1 MTASIEA
8 FFHKPTSTLSY
19 VVYDM
24 AGGHCAVIDSALDFD
39 LPSGVV
45 STEFADEL
53 IDFIRSHQ
61 LQVDW
66 ILETH
71 AHADH
76 LTAAS
81 YIKSKLG
88 GKIGAGSHIDDV
100 QAIFESVLA
109 MDDDRNAGGVHRS
122 NSFDHRFHDKEE
134 FSIGMLTATVFETP
148 GHTSDSVTYLI
159 NQNAFIGDT
168 LFMPDFGSARCDFP
182 GGDAKKLFGSI
193 QRIYELPDSTR
204 IYVCHDYQP
213 GGRELK
219 YQTTVGTSKADNIHI
234 TGDTTENDFV
244 QFRSER
250 DKHLNVPKLLYPAIQ
265 VNIRAGQLP
274 EAFIKIPISKTF

>member
-1 MTASIEA
+1 MTAIIEA

-24 AGGHCAVIDSALDFD
+24 TGGHCAVIDSVLDFD
-39 LPSGVV
+39 LSSGIV
-45 STEFADEL
+45 STEFADQI
-53 IDFIRSHQ
+53 IDFIRSNQ
-61 LQVDW
+61 LTLDW

-88 GKIGAGSHIDDV
+88 GVIAAGGHIVDV
-100 QAIFESVLA
+100 QATFESILV
-109 MDDDRNAGGVHRS
+109 MDDDGVQSR
-122 NSFDHRFHDKEE
+122 NSFDHRFQDKEE
-134 FSIGMLTATVFETP
+134 FSVGMLTAEVLETP
-148 GHTSDSVTYLI
+148 GHTSDSVTYLVDED
-159 NQNAFIGDT
+159 AFIGDT

-182 GGDAKKLFGSI
+182 GGDAKQLFASI
-193 QRIYELPDSTR
+193 QRIYALPDSTR
-204 IYVCHDYQP
+204 IFVCHDYQP
-213 GGRELK
+213 GGRELQ
-219 YQTTVGTSKADNIHI
+219 YQTTVGVSKADNIHI
-234 TGDTTENDFV
+234 TGDTPEREFV

-250 DKHLNVPKLLYPAIQ
+250 DKQLNVPKLLYPAIQ

-274 EAFIKIPISKTF
+274 KAFIKIPISKTF

>member
-1 MTASIEA
+1 MTAAIEV
-8 FFHKPTSTLSY
+8 FFHKQTSTLSY

-24 AGGHCAVIDSALDFD
+24 TGGHCAVIDSALDFD

-45 STEFADEL
+45 STEFADDI
-53 IDFIRSHQ
+53 IDYIRAKQ
-61 LQVDW
+61 LSLEW

-88 GKIGAGSHIDDV
+88 GKIGVGRHIVDV
-100 QAIFESVLA
+100 QAAFRPILG
-109 MDDDRNAGGVHRS
+109 MNDDCIAEDKAL
-122 NSFDHRFHDKEE
+122 FDHFFEDKEE
-134 FSIGMLTATVFETP
+134 FSIGMLTGTVLETP
-148 GHTSDSVTYLI
+148 GHTGDGVTYLV

-182 GGDAKKLFGSI
+182 GGDAKQLFDSI
-193 QRIYELPDSTR
+193 QRIYALPDKTR
-204 IYVCHDYQP
+204 LWVCHDYQP

-219 YQTTVGTSKADNIHI
+219 YQTTVGECKSDNIHLKRE
-234 TGDTTENDFV
+234 TSESEFV
-244 QFRSER
+244 DFRSER
-250 DKHLNVPKLLYPAIQ
+250 DKQLNVPKLLYPAVQ
-265 VNIRAGQLP
+265 VNIRAGVLP
-274 EAFIKIPISKTF
+274 EVFIKIPISKTF